1 MWQFWAFLMAIL
13 GFRCS
18 ISFFLETNSAHGILC
33 QVCDVFLASEWPCTV
48 IIVII
53 MMNQPSV
60 HEKVERHP

>member
-53 MMNQPSV
+53 MMNQP
-60 HEKVERHP
+60 